1 ARKADRTVA
10 IHRAIIAQ
18 PFRRSTFLAG
28 LGALTAARASAAAST
43 PLAIGTSSDPN
54 NGALV
59 IIATR
64 MNYFAEN
71 GLDVSIKYFPSA
83 GDLVSAM
90 AAGALKIGAGGT
102 VPTTT
107 LRAGGF
113 PVVLLAQQA
122 DISNVQEIVAAKG
135 IIEPKD
141 FIGKKIGALSGTI
154 SEMLATTMLNRFHV
168 PSDKVTLVN
177 LGPADMVTALI
188 RGDIVGAALWEPWC
202 SQAVKGGAHR
212 MLSGSQSYIPGQ
224 TGPIDLI
231 GDHGV
236 LVAAKPW
243 VDANPQIVSAV
254 LKAQVRALHL
264 IATNPDKAAEV
275 VGAELKVPAADMK
288 TFMARDRYSL
298 TIDAK
303 LIRDMSVETSF
314 LQGHGKLKTPIK
326 PSDWVDTGP
335 LRAVS
340 SKLVTWNG

>member
-1 ARKADRTVA
+1 MS
-10 IHRAIIAQ
+10 Q
-18 PFRRSTFLAG
+18 PVKRSIFLAG
-28 LGALTAARASAAAST
+28 LGAATAARASSASPT

-64 MNYFAEN
+64 MNYFQDN

-83 GDLVSAM
+83 GDLVTAM
-90 AAGALKIGAGGT
+90 AAGALHIGAGGT

-113 PVVLLAQQA
+113 PAVVLAQQA
-122 DISNVQEIVAAKG
+122 DISNVQEVIVAKD
-135 IIEPKD
+135 ITEPKD
-141 FIGKKIGALSGTI
+141 LIGKKFGANFGTI
-154 SEMLATTMLNRFHV
+154 SEMLATTVLNRFHV
-168 PSDKVTLVN
+168 PADKVTLVN

-188 RGDIVGAALWEPWC
+188 RGDISAAALWEPWC
-202 SQAVKGGAHR
+202 TQAVKGGAHR
-212 MLSGSQSYIPGQ
+212 MLSGSQSYIPSQ

-254 LKAQVRALHL
+254 LRAQVRALQL

-288 TFMARDRYSL
+288 SFMARDRYSL

-303 LIRDMSVETSF
+303 LVRDMSVEESF
-314 LQGHGKLKTPIK
+314 LQGRGKLKTPVK
-326 PSDWVDTGP
+326 PADWVYTGP

-340 SKLVTWNG
+340 ARLVTWAG